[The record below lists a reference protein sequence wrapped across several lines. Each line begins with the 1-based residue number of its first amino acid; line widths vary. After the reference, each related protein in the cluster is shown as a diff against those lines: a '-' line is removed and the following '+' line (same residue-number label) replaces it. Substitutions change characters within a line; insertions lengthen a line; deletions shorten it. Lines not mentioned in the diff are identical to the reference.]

1 MPAFFP
7 RGKMWVPVATCTCKH
22 LVWPHMTFARLKK
35 QMGKDIF
42 LLICMSLIIR
52 HIKFKRSG
60 PLPTKE
66 WLQFAWSRRSWNIVR
81 GKFRSP
87 NYKSPKCHEKTQQ
100 WLAISKQKYQG
111 IPHDTGLWNP
121 NRLIYFS
128 KWHCL
133 GWTDHHLIPGKII
146 SCFETRFFN
155 QRKYDVWLCI
165 FLTYGY
171 QRYQSNQR
179 S

>member
-22 LVWPHMTFARLKK
+22 LVWPHVTFVRLKK

-60 PLPTKE
+60 PLATKG
-66 WLQFAWSRRSWNIVR
+66 WLQFAWSWRSWNIVR
-81 GKFRSP
+81 SKFRSP

-133 GWTDHHLIPGKII
+133 GWTSSHPRKNYIMLWNKIFQPKKIWCMVMYFFDLWI
-146 SCFETRFFN
+146 S
-155 QRKYDVWLCI
+155 KV
-165 FLTYGY
+165 
-171 QRYQSNQR
+171 SK
-179 S
+179 